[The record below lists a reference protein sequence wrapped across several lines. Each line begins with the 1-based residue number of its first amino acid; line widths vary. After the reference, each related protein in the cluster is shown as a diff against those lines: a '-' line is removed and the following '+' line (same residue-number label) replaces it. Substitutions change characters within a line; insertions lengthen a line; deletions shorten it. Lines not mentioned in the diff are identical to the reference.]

1 MRFALNCYILN
12 DYFIVEKVVSSI
24 SLQSKIDLL
33 TAKPPSYDKP
43 KTLTDLN
50 PGQQDWKLPSS
61 DLISKNLPELKEPQN
76 LNKPPLGMAEEIRLH
91 NVMKKAQNMPLEHD
105 ASRAH
110 RRLNWRD
117 QIILNKD
124 YMKPTSRSRE
134 NWNNQGS
141 NIVNE
146 DNMKPT
152 VHLRENWN
160 GQGSGSNIVN
170 EDYVKPTSRPRE
182 NWNDQGKSI
191 DIVNEDYMKPTAS
204 EERLEK
210 IPIEINA
217 LPRSPP
223 AKDVSDKEKVKS
235 SFFPQIS
242 QPRYKQPFMP

>member
-1 MRFALNCYILN
+1 
-12 DYFIVEKVVSSI
+12 
-24 SLQSKIDLL
+24 
-33 TAKPPSYDKP
+33 
-43 KTLTDLN
+43 
-50 PGQQDWKLPSS
+50 
-61 DLISKNLPELKEPQN
+61 
-76 LNKPPLGMAEEIRLH
+76 MAEEIRLH

-110 RRLNWRD
+110 RRQNWND
-117 QIILNKD
+117 QIIVNKD

-170 EDYVKPTSRPRE
+170 EDYVKPSSYPRE
-182 NWNDQGKSI
+182 NWNDQGNNI

-242 QPRYKQPFMP
+242 QPPNKQPFMP